1 MVPIFIS
8 GTAQSC
14 STSGTAATLTTSL
27 DNTRELGAALYAL
40 SANQDIWFLQGSS
53 PTASTGSGSTYLPA
67 GSIVL
72 LDGQQGSSVSVVQD
86 AVAGTASI
94 TQVVPVR

>member
-1 MVPIFIS
+1 
-8 GTAQSC
+8 
-14 STSGTAATLTTSL
+14 
-27 DNTRELGAALYAL
+27 
-40 SANQDIWFLQGSS
+40 LQGSS